1 MSNMIIS
8 STNYSDQATSITAS
22 SEVASLP
29 VENLQDRQ
37 LVKVYR
43 SDGATD
49 ITIDVDFGQGRIIDF
64 VALVRHNITQTG
76 QIRWRL
82 SNAADFSTTQHD
94 SGVVDAWPVV
104 EEFGTLPWG
113 VFSWGGRIN
122 PEVAADYQIS
132 SFVVLDSPVQARYL
146 RIDISD
152 DDQDEGYIE
161 AGRLIAGPAFRPS
174 TNYGFGVEIQFVDES
189 RIVKSRGGQTF
200 VDEVERF
207 RRIRFELQNLPEAEI
222 FGNVF
227 NNIDRLRGVAKDIL
241 VIPQPDD
248 PKTWPTQNIY
258 GRLVRTEPIINSTL
272 EFYGRTIEIE
282 ELI

>member
-8 STNYSDQATSITAS
+8 STNYSDQAASITAS
-22 SEVASLP
+22 SEIASLP

-43 SDGATD
+43 SDGTTD
-49 ITIDVDFGQGRIIDF
+49 VQLDVDFGQGRILDF
-64 VALVRHNITQTG
+64 VALIRHTISQTG
-76 QIRWRL
+76 TIRWQL
-82 SNAADFSTTQHD
+82 SNVSDFSTVQFD
-94 SGVVDAWPVV
+94 SGIVDAWPVV

-122 PEVAADYQIS
+122 PEIAAEYQIS
-132 SFVVLDSPVQARYL
+132 SFVVLDAAVQARYL
-146 RIDISD
+146 RINISD
-152 DDQDEGYIE
+152 DDNTEGYIE
-161 AGRLIAGPAFRPS
+161 AGRLIAGPAYRPS
-174 TNYGFGVEIQFVDES
+174 TNYGFGVEIEFVDDS

-222 FGNVF
+222 FSNVF

-241 VIPQPDD
+241 IIPQPND

-258 GRLVRTEPIINSTL
+258 GRLVRTEPIINRTL
-272 EFYGRTIEIE
+272 ELYGRSIEVE

>member
-1 MSNMIIS
+1 MIIS
-8 STNYSDQATSITAS
+8 STNYSDQAASITAS
-22 SEVASLP
+22 SEIASLP

-43 SDGATD
+43 SDGTTD
-49 ITIDVDFGQGRIIDF
+49 VQLDVDFGQGRILDF
-64 VALVRHNITQTG
+64 VALIRHTISQTG
-76 QIRWRL
+76 TIRWQL
-82 SNAADFSTTQHD
+82 SNVSDFSTVQFD
-94 SGVVDAWPVV
+94 SGIVDAWPVV

-122 PEVAADYQIS
+122 PEIAAEYQIS
-132 SFVVLDSPVQARYL
+132 SFVVLDAAVQARYL
-146 RIDISD
+146 RINISD
-152 DDQDEGYIE
+152 DDNTEGYIE
-161 AGRLIAGPAFRPS
+161 AGRLIAGPAYRPS
-174 TNYGFGVEIQFVDES
+174 TNYGFGVEIEFVDDS

-207 RRIRFELQNLPEAEI
+207 RRIRFGLQNLPEAEI
-222 FGNVF
+222 FSNVF

-241 VIPQPDD
+241 IIPQPND

-258 GRLVRTEPIINSTL
+258 GRLVRTEPIINRTL
-272 EFYGRTIEIE
+272 ELYGRSIEVE